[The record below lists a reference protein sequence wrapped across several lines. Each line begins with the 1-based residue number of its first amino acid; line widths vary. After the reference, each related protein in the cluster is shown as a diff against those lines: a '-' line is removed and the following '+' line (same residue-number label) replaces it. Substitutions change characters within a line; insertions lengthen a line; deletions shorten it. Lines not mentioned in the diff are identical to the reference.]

1 MAGKLR
7 TLRTRLI
14 VVALAVHA
22 MLLPA
27 LFYGVTFIV
36 ENSHRDIFVNDVRT
50 HSRFLADILS
60 SQQILD
66 SSEDIIAW
74 LDWLDSVFLGSNG
87 VYAEVQ
93 NGEQRFFSTLMDEAY
108 LDKFQ
113 EDFRFG
119 DHGDD
124 VYYLSMP
131 LDMPGH
137 QANLRLGFDES
148 LILEEIR
155 QTRMR
160 TIYGL
165 SAYLVISLL
174 LLMLLAVRLT
184 RPLRTLQRDSRAIA
198 SGDYDTRLSV
208 TTKVREFR
216 ELAKDLDLMRDALVG
231 INERLREEHAEHLA
245 TEQQRQ
251 TLQKQLH
258 HAQRLETVGTLAGG
272 IAHEFNNIL
281 VPIILY
287 TDLALEDLPQESPIR
302 DNLERVTKSA
312 NRAKEVIDQILTFS
326 RKTVDQRQKSSDIVS
341 IIKETLT
348 LVRALMP
355 ATIDIQTNIDE
366 KCGRVLVDAT
376 EVQQLIMNLC
386 SNAFQ
391 AMTEKGGR
399 LTIDVCDVAI
409 DGESNDIS
417 LRLEPGHYVRISVGD
432 NGKGIDAAT
441 QERIFEPF
449 FTTREV
455 GKGTGLGLSVVH
467 GIVISH
473 GGDITVD
480 STPGRGSTFY
490 VYLPKTTL
498 LSELPVPHG

>member
-1 MAGKLR
+1 MAGKLN

-27 LFYGVTFIV
+27 LFFSVTFIV
-36 ENSHRDIFVNDVRT
+36 EQSHRDVFVNDVRT

-60 SQQILD
+60 SQQIID
-66 SSEDIIAW
+66 SSEDLIAW

-87 VYAEVQ
+87 VYAEVLI
-93 NGEQRFFSTLMDEAY
+93 GEQRFFSTLMDEAY
-108 LDKFQ
+108 FDKFQ

-124 VYYLSMP
+124 VYYLSIP
-131 LDMPGH
+131 LDIPRH
-137 QANLRLGFDES
+137 QAILRLGFDES

-155 QTRMR
+155 RAQMR
-160 TIYGL
+160 IVYGL

-174 LLMLLAVRLT
+174 LLVLLAVRLT
-184 RPLRTLQRDSRAIA
+184 HPLRTLQRDSRAIA
-198 SGDYDTRLSV
+198 SGDYDTRLRV

-216 ELAKDLDLMRDALVG
+216 ELAQDLDLMRDGLVG

-251 TLQKQLH
+251 NLQKQLH

-326 RKTVDQRQKSSDIVS
+326 RKTVDQRQESSDIVS

-386 SNAFQ
+386 GNAFQ

-409 DGESNDIS
+409 DEESNDIS
-417 LRLEPGHYVRISVGD
+417 PRLEPGHYVRISVGD

-498 LSELPVPHG
+498 SSELPVPHG